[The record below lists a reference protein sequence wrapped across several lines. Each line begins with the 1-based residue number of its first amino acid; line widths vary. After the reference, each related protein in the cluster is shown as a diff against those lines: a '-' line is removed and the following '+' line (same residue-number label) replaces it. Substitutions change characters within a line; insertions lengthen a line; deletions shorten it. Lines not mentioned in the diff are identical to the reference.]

1 MRKTKEEALETRSRV
16 LKSAMKVFL
25 AKGYSQTSL
34 TDIAKNAGYTR
45 GAVYWHF
52 EDKREI
58 LEILISKFHQRFLLK
73 QAEILPSA
81 LDPLQKVSE
90 MININFLELYRNKEF
105 RDFIELT
112 WFKTEIDQH
121 AGLLQGKVAITKIFN
136 DTITRLFREAAQAGI
151 LKKELDPEIAALT
164 ITSLINGIYRG
175 YFVMPDKLQAEAVG
189 KLIIENYL
197 SQITHGRNT
206 NIQN

>member
-1 MRKTKEEALETRSRV
+1 MRKTKEEALKTRSRV

-34 TDIAKNAGYTR
+34 ADIAKTAGYTR

-52 EDKREI
+52 EDKSEI
-58 LEILISKFHQRFLLK
+58 LETLISKFHDRFLHK

-81 LDPLQKVSE
+81 LDPLQKVTE

-105 RDFIELT
+105 KDFIELT

-136 DTITRLFREAAQAGI
+136 DTITRLFNEAAKEGI
-151 LKKELDPEIAALT
+151 LKEEIDPEIAALT

-175 YFVMPDKLQAEAVG
+175 YFVMPDKLQAEQLG
-189 KLIIENYL
+189 KSIIDNYL
-197 SQITHGRNT
+197 NQIRLK
-206 NIQN
+206 

>member
-1 MRKTKEEALETRSRV
+1 MRKTKEEALKTRSKV

-34 TDIAKNAGYTR
+34 ADIAKTAGYTR

-52 EDKREI
+52 EDKSEI
-58 LEILISKFHQRFLLK
+58 LEILISKFHERFLFK

-81 LDPLQKVSE
+81 LDPLQKVTE
-90 MININFLELYRNKEF
+90 VININFLELYRNKEF

-136 DTITRLFREAAQAGI
+136 DTITQLFYEAARQGI
-151 LKKELDPEIAALT
+151 LKKEIEPEIAALT

-175 YFVMPDKLQAEAVG
+175 YFVMPDNLRDEAVG
-189 KLIIENYL
+189 KSIIENYL
-197 SQITHGRNT
+197 NQIRLN
-206 NIQN
+206 

>member
-1 MRKTKEEALETRSRV
+1 MRKTKAETLKTRSNI

-25 AKGYSQTSL
+25 KKGYSEASL
-34 TDIAKNAGYTR
+34 KEIAKTAGYTR
-45 GAVYWHF
+45 GALYWHF

-58 LEILISKFHQRFLLK
+58 LEVLVSKYHDRFLYK
-73 QAEILPSA
+73 QDEILCSA
-81 LDPLQKVSE
+81 LDPIQKIRE
-90 MININFLELYRNKEF
+90 IININFLALYRDKEF

-136 DTITRLFREAAQAGI
+136 DSITELFKDASQECLI
-151 LKKELDPEIAALT
+151 KEEIDPEIAALT

-175 YFVMPDKLQAEAVG
+175 FFVIPAKLKAEEVG
-189 KLIIENYL
+189 MSLIDNYL
-197 SQITHGRNT
+197 NQIIIN
-206 NIQN
+206 